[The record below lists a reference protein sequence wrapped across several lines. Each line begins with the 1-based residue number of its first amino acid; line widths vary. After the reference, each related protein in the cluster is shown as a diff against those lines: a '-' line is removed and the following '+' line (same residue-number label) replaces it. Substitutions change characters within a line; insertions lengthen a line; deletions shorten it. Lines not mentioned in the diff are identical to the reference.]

1 MQKRI
6 PKRIKQAN
14 DLLCLDK
21 DDDVILVMRYFD
33 WNQKKLEDKWFANME
48 ELSLETGIVYDQNL
62 IKKHP

>member
-1 MQKRI
+1 
-6 PKRIKQAN
+6 
-14 DLLCLDK
+14 
-21 DDDVILVMRYFD
+21 MRYFD